1 MADNQFIYAVA
12 RIRTKELSL
21 LDNLFF
27 DQLLACKSYQ
37 DCLRLLA
44 EKGWGRT
51 GEETAEEFLTAER
64 EKTWEIMRE
73 LVEDM
78 SVFDTFLLGN
88 DYHNLKAAIKTVY
101 LNQEVPGIFV
111 TRGTI
116 DTELIVK
123 AAREHDFALLPE
135 EMREIAQEA
144 YQVLFH
150 TGDSQLCDIIIDKAS
165 LEAIYRSG
173 KASGNDLLL
182 TYSELKVAA
191 ADINI
196 AIRGAKTG
204 KKKDFFLRA
213 LAQCS
218 TLDVERL
225 SEAALKGPEAIYEYL
240 DNTSYYEAVQAI
252 KESPSSFEKWCDD
265 KLIQQ
270 IKPQKYNSFSLS
282 PLAAY
287 VLAKE
292 NEIKSVRI
300 VLSGK
305 LNNLSEGSVRERLR
319 EMYV

>member
-21 LDNLFF
+21 LDNSFF
-27 DQLLACKSYQ
+27 EQLLACKSYQ
-37 DCLRLLA
+37 ECLRLLL
-44 EKGWGRT
+44 EKGWGKT
-51 GEETAEEFLTAER
+51 GEESAETLLSMER
-64 EKTWEIMRE
+64 EKIWDTMKE

-78 SVFDTFLLGN
+78 TVFDTFLLAN

-101 LNQEVPGIFV
+101 LNQEIPGTFI

-116 DTELIVK
+116 DTELILKAVK
-123 AAREHDFALLPE
+123 EHDFSLLPE
-135 EMREIAQEA
+135 EMRESAQEA

-165 LEAIYRSG
+165 LEAIYQSG
-173 KASGNDLLL
+173 TSSSNELLL
-182 TYSELKVAA
+182 TYAELKVAA

-196 AIRGAKTG
+196 AIRGAKTE
-204 KKKDFFLRA
+204 KNKEFFKRA
-213 LAQCS
+213 LAECS

-225 SEAALKGPEAIYEYL
+225 SEAALKGLEAIYEYL

-265 KLIQQ
+265 KMIQQ